1 MGFPSGAEGKE
12 SACSAGDLG
21 STPGLGRTPGEGNAA
36 HSSTLAWRISWTQ
49 EPGGL
54 QSMGSQAVGHN

>member
-21 STPGLGRTPGEGNAA
+21 STPGLGRSPGEGNAA